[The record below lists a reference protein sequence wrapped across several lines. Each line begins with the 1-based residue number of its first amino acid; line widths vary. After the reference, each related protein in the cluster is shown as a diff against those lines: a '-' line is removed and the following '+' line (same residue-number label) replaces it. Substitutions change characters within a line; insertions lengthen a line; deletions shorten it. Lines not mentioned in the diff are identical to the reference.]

1 MDTLFVPSTNSE
13 GFLVIKSSEYE
24 KLKKQIKAQFEFLE
38 SEVNRSNK
46 LGRDSIQQVSTT
58 LEENTGNS
66 SEIDELTTIQ
76 NQEGAF
82 DQLYPI
88 LIGFFLITC
97 SILIF
102 VYFTNLRKVKE
113 SQTRL
118 ADLENEFSNYKS
130 TMIDR
135 ERKLMR
141 DLIDAR
147 KPE

>member
-1 MDTLFVPSTNSE
+1 MT
-13 GFLVIKSSEYE
+13 
-24 KLKKQIKAQFEFLE
+24 
-38 SEVNRSNK
+38 EVNRATK
-46 LGRDSIQQVSTT
+46 AEPDLIQQVPST

-66 SEIDELTTIQ
+66 SAVEELMPIQ
-76 NQEGAF
+76 NQEAGF

-102 VYFTNLRKVKE
+102 VYFTNLKKVKE

-118 ADLENEFSNYKS
+118 ADLEDEFSNYKS

-141 DLIDAR
+141 DLIDAQNS
-147 KPE
+147 EE